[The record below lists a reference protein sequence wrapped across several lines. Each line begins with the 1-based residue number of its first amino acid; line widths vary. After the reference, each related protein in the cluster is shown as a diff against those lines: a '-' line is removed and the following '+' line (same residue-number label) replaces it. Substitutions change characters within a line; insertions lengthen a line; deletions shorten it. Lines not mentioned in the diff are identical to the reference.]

1 MVNNILMSSSR
12 IYLQCFFVWLSL
24 CLSIPGKSNVQH
36 QQADS
41 LNLAAQKAFRQN
53 LALSFHLAQHAK
65 ELSTRDNY
73 DRGKVESIC
82 TLGLIQALSK
92 YPISAI
98 DTLTFHLKLVPEN
111 NTQARFALEATL
123 AQCWYYR
130 GFYDSSQY
138 YFNRAISKF
147 TTETDLPQY
156 GLFYLFGARLYLK
169 VGAMGKALHCYDV
182 ATKVWQLSR
191 KKEKGVQWDVL
202 GSIYYAQRL
211 YDKALECFRQSVRQL
226 LKEKNVLESINPLI
240 HLGNTFYLKMEDDSA
255 KWYYTQALETAQ
267 QVGDSLSTA
276 ILNSNLSR
284 LALESKNPSLALQ
297 YALRAA
303 DVLSGEQYIS
313 SEAGNE
319 QQIGDIYGEL
329 NDIPSAIKH
338 VQNALRLARI
348 SGNQT
353 IVRDCYKS
361 LSEFYAWI
369 HKPEIAYENLLAAY
383 RIKDSTQPAMFGRQ
397 LAEMEVK
404 YATERKEN
412 EIQILKQNQQ
422 IATLKISEQKSK
434 MSNQRFMLFALIAL
448 LIGGITSLYFYL
460 SKRKL
465 IEGAKQKEAAR
476 KAIEEER
483 IRLAKDIH
491 DELGSGL
498 SKIRFLSE
506 LVSAPKD
513 NSSNLNTTL
522 HSISITAHNLV
533 DNMKDLIWAMNPSNS
548 TLDNLIARIRE
559 YATDYLEDTP
569 IKLTWQLPDYIP
581 KHPIT
586 KEFSRNIFMIVK
598 EALQNIV
605 KHAEA
610 NSVHILL
617 QIQPKFILSISDN
630 GIGYDKQSIKYGNG
644 LRNMDN
650 RALFVGATFTVESQ
664 KSRGTTILIS
674 CRTLPLS

>member
-1 MVNNILMSSSR
+1 MSGCR
-12 IYLQCFFVWLSL
+12 IYFQSL
-24 CLSIPGKSNVQH
+24 LVGLIICLSIQCRSNVRH
-36 QQADS
+36 HQADS
-41 LNLAAQKAFRQN
+41 LNLAAQKAFREN
-53 LALSFHLAQHAK
+53 LALSFHLAQQAK
-65 ELSTRDNY
+65 EVSIRNNY
-73 DRGKVESIC
+73 DWGKIESVC
-82 TLGLIQALSK
+82 TLSLIQALTKHPSF
-92 YPISAI
+92 AI
-98 DTLTFHLKLVPEN
+98 DSLNFLLKQVPEN
-111 NTQARFALEATL
+111 GIRIRFAIDAIL

-147 TTETDLPQY
+147 TSEIDLSQY
-156 GLFYLFGARLYLK
+156 GLLYLFGSRLYLK
-169 VGAMGKALHCYDV
+169 VGAMGKALHCYDE

-191 KKEKGVQWDVL
+191 NKENGVQWDVL

-211 YDKALECFRQSVRQL
+211 YDKALESFRQSAHLL
-226 LKEKNVLESINPLI
+226 LKEKNDLESINPLI

-255 KWYYTQALETAQ
+255 KWYYTQALNTAQ
-267 QVGDSLSTA
+267 GVGDSLSTA

-297 YALRAA
+297 YALRAKG
-303 DVLSGEQYIS
+303 VLSDEQYIS
-313 SEAGNE
+313 TEAGNE
-319 QQIGDIYGEL
+319 QQLGDIYGEL
-329 NDIPSAIKH
+329 NDIPTAINH

-369 HKPEIAYENLLAAY
+369 HKPESAYENLLAAY
-383 RIKDSTQPAMFGRQ
+383 RIKDSTQPALFGRH

-404 YATERKEN
+404 YATEKKES
-412 EIQILKQNQQ
+412 EIKILKQNQQ
-422 IATLKISEQKSK
+422 IATLKIGEQKSR
-434 MSNQRFMLFALIAL
+434 MENQRFMLFALIAF
-448 LIGGITSLYFYL
+448 LIGGIMSLYFYL
-460 SKRKL
+460 GKRKL
-465 IEGAKQKEAAR
+465 IEGEKQKEAAR

-506 LVSAPKD
+506 LVFSSND
-513 NSSNLNTTL
+513 NSSSLNTTL
-522 HSISITAHNLV
+522 HSISTTAHNLV

-559 YATDYLEDTP
+559 YATDYLDDTP
-569 IKLTWQLPDYIP
+569 IKLTWQLPDNIP
-581 KHPIT
+581 NQPIT

-605 KHAEA
+605 KHAQA
-610 NSVHILL
+610 DNVHILL
-617 QIQPKFILSISDN
+617 QIQPEFILSISDN
-630 GIGYDKQSIKYGNG
+630 GIGYDKQTIKYGNG

-650 RALFVGATFTVESQ
+650 RALFVGASFTVES
-664 KSRGTTILIS
+664 KKIGGTTIIIS
-674 CRTLPLS
+674 CHTLPLS